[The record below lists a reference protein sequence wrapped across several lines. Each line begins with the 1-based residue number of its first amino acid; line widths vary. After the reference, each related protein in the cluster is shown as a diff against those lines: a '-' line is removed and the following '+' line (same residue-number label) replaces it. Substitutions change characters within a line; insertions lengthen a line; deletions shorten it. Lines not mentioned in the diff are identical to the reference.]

1 MNKKVVLAYSGGLD
15 TSIILHWLANKGYE
29 VVAFVGN
36 VGQNDDFDAI
46 REKALRTGASK
57 VYVEDLRKRFVVEF
71 IFPALMGNAIYE
83 GRYLLGTALARPL
96 LAQKQIEIAEREKAE
111 YVAHGA
117 TAKGNDQVRFE
128 LTYYALNPEIKVI
141 SPWKNEEFLSEFE
154 GRSDLIE
161 YAKRNGIEV
170 KATKERPFS
179 EDDNLMHISHEA
191 GVIEDP
197 MYRPE
202 EYIFTK
208 TKNPKDAP
216 DKETIIEIYFKD
228 GIPIKVVNPEDGTVK
243 EDPLELFLYLNKIGS
258 ENGVGRV
265 DMVENRF
272 IGIKS
277 RGIYETPGA
286 TILWIAH
293 RDLEGLAMDK
303 EVMHLRDMLVPKFSE
318 YIYNGLWF
326 SPEMDFIFS
335 AIEKSQEAIDGKVV
349 LSIYKGNVIPIGR
362 ESPTSLYNRD
372 LSSMDIEG
380 GFTPTDSKG
389 FININSIRLKAHAV
403 VLRKRNPYAWR
414 KRLYGKA
421 LGKEN

>member
-46 REKALRTGASK
+46 RKKALRTGASK

-141 SPWKNEEFLSEFE
+141 SPWKDEEFLSEFE

-243 EDPLELFLYLNKIGS
+243 EDPLELLLYLNKIGS